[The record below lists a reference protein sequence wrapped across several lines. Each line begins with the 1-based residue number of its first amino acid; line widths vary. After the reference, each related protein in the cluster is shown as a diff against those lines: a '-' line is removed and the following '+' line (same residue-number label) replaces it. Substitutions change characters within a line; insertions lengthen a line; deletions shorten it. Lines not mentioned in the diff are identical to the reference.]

1 MLRKAFVF
9 LLPLVASAAP
19 GPVDDGTRVAVLGY
33 HDFSETEEQT
43 EMLIRTSKFRQQMET
58 IRELNLP
65 VISMDEFQRWK
76 RGEADLPPRSVMI
89 TIDDGW
95 KSVYT
100 DAYPILKEFGYPFT
114 LFLYKNYIEGGG
126 KALTIPMIKEMKKH
140 GATIGS
146 HSVSHAYPAEVK
158 AHRREGPD
166 AYDKFLRAE
175 MGESKRFLEATFG
188 DEVSTYAY
196 PGGFH
201 TEEMYP
207 LAKEF
212 GYRQLFTVIPD
223 KVRRDSNDL
232 TLPRYVVLGTHDH
245 IFDLAVSFGSIA
257 GGDPGAIAAISKPT
271 PFPVTPA
278 PGALV
283 GDRLPEISADLSK
296 AGAIDPESLIMQVTG
311 FGTVPARWDSETGT
325 LTWKT
330 NRPLRLNQYD
340 VEVRWK
346 PAAAEEAADEPEA
359 PDPLRWTF
367 RLDREAA
374 YVPRDLSAQ

>member
-1 MLRKAFVF
+1 MLRRAALLF
-9 LLPLVASAAP
+9 LLPLVAAAAAP
-19 GPVDDGTRVAVLGY
+19 APVDDGVRVAVLGY
-33 HDFSETEEQT
+33 HDFSKTEEETE
-43 EMLIRTSKFRQQMET
+43 MRIRTSKFRQHREML
-58 IRELNLP
+58 RELNLP
-65 VISMDEFQRWK
+65 VISMAEFQKWK
-76 RGEADLPPRSVMI
+76 RGAGDLPPRSVMI

-100 DAYPILKEFGYPFT
+100 DAFPILKEFGYPFT
-114 LFLYKNYIEGGG
+114 LFLYKNYIDGGG
-126 KALTIPMIKEMKKH
+126 KALTTAMVKEMKKH
-140 GATIGS
+140 GATVGS
-146 HSVSHAYPAEVK
+146 HSVSHPYPATLKE
-158 AHRREGPD
+158 HRREGPD
-166 AYDKFLRAE
+166 AYDKFLRTE
-175 MGESKRFLEATFG
+175 MGESKRFLEVRFG

-207 LAKEF
+207 LAEEF

-223 KVRRDSNDL
+223 KVTRDTDDL

-245 IFDLAVSFGSIA
+245 IFDLAIRFGTIA

-283 GDRLPEISADLSK
+283 GDRLPEISADLSD
-296 AGAIDPESLIMQVTG
+296 AGEIDPETLTMRIAG
-311 FGTVPARWDSETGT
+311 FGTVPAAWDAESGT

-330 NRPLRLNQYD
+330 NRPLRLDQYD

-346 PAAAEEAADEPEA
+346 TLEEAGEA

-367 RLDREAA
+367 RLDRETA
-374 YVPRDLSAQ
+374 YVPRDLSAK